1 MAEYD
6 KLLRLTRTRIDACLS
21 GAAGWPE
28 SAGRYLERGR
38 GEWLA
43 RYGYLLAAQIDLA
56 IPSLGLVGAKPFN
69 GQVKRMDIFRA
80 ILDVCKISM
89 IVETG
94 TCRGATT
101 EYMARNFSGPVY
113 SCDLNRRYFEYAK
126 RRLAGWPNVEV
137 QLTDSRRLLQQLF
150 ELPLQRDRV
159 VFLYLDAHW
168 NKDLPLLGEVS
179 LILNSPISA
188 VAMIDDFE
196 VPFDQGYGY
205 DTYGQGKKLC
215 LQMLSGFRDQLEYVY
230 FPALPA
236 MKESG
241 PRRGCLVF
249 TTSTVLDQQLQTLP
263 SLKRGTQND
272 WSVYGSQPPPT

>member
-1 MAEYD
+1 MTEYN
-6 KLLRLTRTRIDACLS
+6 KLLRLARTRIDACLS
-21 GAAGWPE
+21 GVAGWPE

-69 GQVKRMDIFRA
+69 GQVKRMEIFRA
-80 ILDVCKISM
+80 ILDVSKISM

-101 EYMARNFSGPVY
+101 EYMARNFNGPIY
-113 SCDLNRRYFEYAK
+113 SCDLNQRYFEYAA
-126 RRLAGWPNVEV
+126 RRLAGWTNVEV
-137 QLTDSRRLLQQLF
+137 QFTDSRRLLQQIF
-150 ELPLQRDRV
+150 ELPLLRDRV

-168 NKDLPLLGEVS
+168 NKDLPLLGEIS
-179 LILNSPISA
+179 LILNSQISA

-196 VPFDQGYGY
+196 VPFDQDYGY
-205 DTYGQGKKLC
+205 DTYGRGKKLC
-215 LQMLSGFRDQLEYVY
+215 LQMLSCFRDQMKYAY

-236 MKESG
+236 VKESG

-249 TTSTVLDQQLQTLP
+249 TTSAALDQHLQTLTN
-263 SLKRGTQND
+263 LRRATQRD
-272 WSVYGSQPPPT
+272 WSV